1 MAVEIITR
9 EDLQN
14 FRLQL
19 LNDIRQLLTP
29 KQPAPVKPWLKAS
42 DVRKLLGISSGKL
55 QTLRISGKL
64 HSSKI
69 GGVHYYKYEDIQ
81 QLLETQIS

>member
-9 EDLQN
+9 EDLQT

-19 LNDIRQLLTP
+19 LADIKQLVAP
-29 KQPAPVKPWLKAS
+29 KPQPGVKEWLKAS
-42 DVRKLLGISSGKL
+42 DVRRLLGISSGKL

-64 HSSKI
+64 RSSKI
-69 GGVHYYKYEDIQ
+69 GGVHYYKHEDIQ
-81 QLLETQIS
+81 QLLESQIS

>member
-9 EDLQN
+9 EDLQD

-19 LNDIRQLLTP
+19 LNDIRQLITP
-29 KQPAPVKPWLKAS
+29 KQSPPVKPWLKAS
-42 DVRKLLGISSGKL
+42 DVRRLLGISSGKL

-81 QLLETQIS
+81 QLLGSQV

>member
-19 LNDIRQLLTP
+19 LNDNRQVIAP
-29 KQPAPVKPWLKAS
+29 KQPPAIQPWLTAS
-42 DVRKLLGISSGKL
+42 DIRRLLGISYGKL
-55 QTLRISGKL
+55 QALRVAGKL
-64 HSSKI
+64 RSSKI
-69 GGVHYYKYEDIQ
+69 GGVHYYKHEDIQ
-81 QLLETQIS
+81 QLLQSRVS

>member
-9 EDLQN
+9 EDLQT

-19 LNDIRQLLTP
+19 LNDIKQLIVP
-29 KQPAPVKPWLKAS
+29 KQQTSVKQWLKAS
-42 DVRKLLGISSGKL
+42 DVKRLLSISSGKL

-64 HSSKI
+64 RSSKI
-69 GGVHYYKYEDIQ
+69 GGVHYYKHEDIQ
-81 QLLETQIS
+81 QLLESQIS